1 MKIASNDHDNR
12 GSKHIN
18 VRFHF
23 IRSEV
28 DSGNLILEYV
38 PSAMNVADG
47 FTKALRITQFKAW
60 RDLLDIAPPEKRGML
75 NSEKFPVSDTLQI
88 GEISEASGSSI
99 SPLRSLLA
107 SFSGLLRPL
116 INYSQWYKGRLLAS
130 AGQESFSNR

>member
-1 MKIASNDHDNR
+1 MEEASPAQ
-12 GSKHIN
+12 SKPATPPDFESPF
-18 VRFHF
+18 RFM
-23 IRSEV
+23 
-28 DSGNLILEYV
+28 L
-38 PSAMNVADG
+38 
-47 FTKALRITQFKAW
+47 
-60 RDLLDIAPPEKRGML
+60 L